1 MRNFKVSGIV
11 EGWRIET
18 MIYASSINHSIKIF
32 QGMYKNAKNVY
43 CLDT

>member
-18 MIYASSINHSIKIF
+18 MIYASSINLSIKIF
-32 QGMYKNAKNVY
+32 EGIYKNARNVY
-43 CLDT
+43 VLN

>member
-18 MIYASSINHSIKIF
+18 MIYASSIVHAIKVFEGIH
-32 QGMYKNAKNVY
+32 KNARNVY
-43 CLDT
+43 ILD

>member
-18 MIYASSINHSIKIF
+18 KIYASSIVHAIKVF
-32 QGMYKNAKNVY
+32 ESMHKNAKNVY